1 MSSCHRSYGVA
12 RPEVGCRDLAT
23 NMEELLQIAESRVT
37 CQLTVEEKECYSV
50 LGLYYSVDVLYAQ
63 SIIYLMV
70 TAVHTMR
77 RIIFQRKRTASKT
90 A

>member
-1 MSSCHRSYGVA
+1 MSSCHHSYGVA
-12 RPEVGCRDLAT
+12 HLEVGCRDLAT

-37 CQLTVEEKECYSV
+37 CQLTVEEKECYGV

-77 RIIFQRKRTASKT
+77 RIIFQRKRIGSKT

>member
-23 NMEELLQIAESRVT
+23 NMLQIAESRVT
-37 CQLTVEEKECYSV
+37 CQLTVEEKECYGV